1 MNNVAVI
8 IEVVVNPTEDEEKVK
23 KAVQNIFQ
31 YSVLESV
38 PRNCGKLLIMKAEGK
53 EGLTNL
59 RALVKQER
67 ILSATQK
74 IMFKGLGEN
83 NIIFYLNRQAAYVKH
98 ISFCNPEGESPLGP
112 IKVEIRCDNPKEII
126 RWITSE
132 TT

>member
-1 MNNVAVI
+1 MNNVSVI
-8 IEVVVNPTEDEEKVK
+8 IEVIVNPTEDEEKVK

-38 PRNCGKLLIMKAEGK
+38 PRHRGNLLIMKTEGK

-59 RALVKQER
+59 RALVKQKR
-67 ILSATQK
+67 ILNAAQK
-74 IMFKGLGEN
+74 IMFKGLKDN
-83 NIIFYLNRQAAYVKH
+83 NITFYLNRQAAYVKH

-112 IKVEIRCDNPKEII
+112 IKVEISCDNPKELI